1 MKLKKKTK
9 DTEKRC
15 TTCGR
20 IIVDKKNKTGI
31 CPKCTKK
38 GLEAGAAVAVAAPV
52 VAVGIKKY
60 GKQIFKGITT
70 VAKVLLKR

>member
-1 MKLKKKTK
+1 MKKKTK

-20 IIVDKKNKTGI
+20 IIVDKKNKTSI

-60 GKQIFKGITT
+60 GEQIVKGIAT
-70 VAKVLLKR
+70 VARIVLKK